1 MADEET
7 KSILCP
13 EASRKKNSN
22 RDGQKEWREE
32 DCNTNEGLGNVYCP
46 KAPRGLKA

>member
-1 MADEET
+1 MGDEET

-32 DCNTNEGLGNVYCP
+32 DCNTNEGTRECLWP
-46 KAPRGLKA
+46 QST